1 MLRWIKENKENII
14 IAVTLLLLFLAMV
27 FLSK

>member
-14 IAVTLLLLFLAMV
+14 MGVAFLLLFLAMV